1 MNAEK
6 KRVLIVDDSTDDIQ
20 FIMENI
26 KDEYAVLVA
35 TNGVKGLDVSSNNP
49 RPDVILMDV
58 MMPEMTGYEA
68 CRKIKENP
76 DTQDISVIFISANYS
91 TEEILAGYDAGGSDY
106 LTKPVNP
113 DELLKKIKLT
123 IDDDEKKIKLRKEN
137 LEINKAF
144 MTSMTANGELGGV
157 LSFLRES
164 FFIDDYD
171 KLGKQIVKTLF
182 EEMSLNSTVQIRIFD
197 EVINYSPDGNIF
209 NLEAELLK
217 RVRDGGRI
225 INYGKR
231 LILNFG
237 DISVLVKNMPLED
250 ADLCGRIRDNLSL
263 MLEGAMARL
272 SSITVLIENRNYS
285 VHAMREV
292 LQQLESNFLAL
303 DLTEEQEKLIINIVK
318 DGTKKAIGEI

>member
-1 MNAEK
+1 MDAEK

-76 DTQDISVIFISANYS
+76 DTQDISVIFISANDS

-123 IDDDEKKIKLRKEN
+123 IDEDEKKIKLRKEN

-144 MTSMTANGELGGV
+144 MTSMTANGELGG
-157 LSFLRES
+157 LLGFLRES

-171 KLGKQIVKTLF
+171 KLGKQIVKTLL
-182 EEMSLNSTVQIRIFD
+182 ENMSLNSTVQIRIFD
-197 EVINYSPDGNIF
+197 EILNYSPDGNIF
-209 NLEAELLK
+209 NLEAELLR

-225 INYGKR
+225 INRGKR

-272 SSITVLIENRNYS
+272 SSIKVLIENRNYS

-303 DLTEEQEKLIINIVK
+303 DLTEEQERFIINIVK
-318 DGTKKAIGEI
+318 DGTKKAIGEF